1 MVKTKCVRDPPF
13 DSDGERILVTRYWP
27 RGMSRERLRIS
38 GRMCPDLAPSVGL
51 LKAWKSGT
59 ITWAKYVESY
69 YQEMA
74 VRSVEIAALAAKAR
88 GGTITLL
95 CHEREGDPHCHRHLL
110 KEMIVQS
117 MSSA

>member
-1 MVKTKCVRDPPF
+1 MVKTKCVRDAPA

-27 RGMSRERLRIS
+27 RGMSREQLRIS
-38 GRMCPDLAPSVGL
+38 GRMRPDLAPSVGL

-59 ITWAKYVESY
+59 ITWTGYVERY
-69 YQEMA
+69 HKEMA
-74 VRSVEIAALAAKAR
+74 VRSAEIAALAAKAR

>member
-1 MVKTKCVRDPPF
+1 MVNTKCVRDPPA

-27 RGMSRERLRIS
+27 RGMDREGLRIT
-38 GRMCPDLAPSVGL
+38 GRMRSDLAPSARL

-59 ITWAKYVESY
+59 ITWTAYVESY
-69 YQEMA
+69 YQEMG
-74 VRSVEIAALAAKAR
+74 VRSAEIAALAAKAR

-110 KEMIVQS
+110 KEMIVRS